1 MHGERDLVHLRTLC
15 AGDLA
20 GVLLAAALLQAGERA
35 VLAGGVDERGPAGV
49 DLRVAAAEVELGGL
63 LSALRALEVCLHR
76 EEVCGGH
83 RRGPAAHVARTV
95 DALGGGL
102 ELLGPAAAM
111 GDAGGELLGAL
122 LLRALAKRPDAL
134 ETKLEGT
141 GAHGAVIGSG
151 GVI

>member
-1 MHGERDLVHLRTLC
+1 MHGERDLVHLRALG

-20 GVLLAAALLQAGERA
+20 GMLLAAALLQAGERA
-35 VLAGGVDERGPAGV
+35 VLAGGMDERGTAGV
-49 DLRVAAAEVELGGL
+49 DLRVAAAEVERSGL
-63 LSALRALEVCLHR
+63 LGALRALDVSLHR
-76 EEVCGGH
+76 KKVRGGH
-83 RRGPAAHVARTV
+83 RRGTAAHVARTV

-102 ELLGPAAAM
+102 ELLRAAALM

-122 LLRALAKRPDAL
+122 LLGALAKCPHAL

>member
-1 MHGERDLVHLRTLC
+1 MHGERDLVHLRALG

-35 VLAGGVDERGPAGV
+35 VLAGGVDERGTAGV
-49 DLRVAAAEVELGGL
+49 DLGVAAAEVQRGGL
-63 LSALRALEVCLHR
+63 LGALRALDVGLHR
-76 EEVCGGH
+76 KEVGGGR
-83 RRGPAAHVARTV
+83 RRGVAARMARTG

-102 ELLGPAAAM
+102 ELLGAAALM

-122 LLRALAKRPDAL
+122 LLGTLAQCEDAL
-134 ETKLEGT
+134 EAELEGT
-141 GAHGAVIGSG
+141 GAHGEVIGRG

>member
-1 MHGERDLVHLRTLC
+1 MHGERDLVHLRTLR

-35 VLAGGVDERGPAGV
+35 VLAGGMHERGTASV
-49 DLRVAAAEVELGGL
+49 DLGVAATEVERGGL
-63 LSALRALEVCLHR
+63 LGALRALDVGLHR
-76 EEVCGGH
+76 KEVGGGH
-83 RRGPAAHVARTV
+83 GRGTAADVARTV

-102 ELLGPAAAM
+102 ELLCAASLM

-122 LLRALAKRPDAL
+122 LLRTLAKCADAL
-134 ETKLEGT
+134 EAKLEGT
-141 GAHGAVIGSG
+141 RAHGAVIGSG